1 LSLEWLSAAFWLSGA
16 TFALLAAI
24 GVVRMPD
31 LFTRMQA
38 ASKASTLGLGCL
50 LLGTAI
56 ELGDSPSVA
65 RAVSIA
71 AFVMLT
77 APVASHVV
85 ARAAY
90 LTKVP
95 LWSGTV
101 LDERREDD
109 DEEERR
115 GSPAADGAGGAVP
128 RQAPLGKVR

>member
-1 LSLEWLSAAFWLSGA
+1 MILEWVSAACWLAGA

-50 LLGTAI
+50 LVGTAI
-56 ELGDSPSVA
+56 DLGDSPSVA

-77 APVASHVV
+77 TPVASHVV

-101 LDERREDD
+101 LDERRED
-109 DEEERR
+109 EERR
-115 GSPAADGAGGAVP
+115 GLLTADGAGDAVP
-128 RQAPLGKVR
+128 RKPPLGEVR